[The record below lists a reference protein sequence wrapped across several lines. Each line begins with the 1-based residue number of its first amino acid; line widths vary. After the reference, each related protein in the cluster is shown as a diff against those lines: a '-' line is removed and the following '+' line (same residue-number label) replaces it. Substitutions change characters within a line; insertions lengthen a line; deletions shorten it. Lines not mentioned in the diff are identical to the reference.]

1 MVFIMNFADEK
12 KTVILDKEYKNV
24 VTGEN
29 VSGKVELD
37 VCGYII
43 LK

>member
-1 MVFIMNFADEK
+1 MNFAEDP

-24 VTGEN
+24 VTGES
-29 VSGKVELD
+29 VSGEIALD

-43 LK
+43 LE